1 MPIFANCQ
9 VSISYG
15 GSWVIIYGVGIDVLD
30 EIDWCFQGC
39 KTQYF
44 THTFHPYPAR
54 FIPQIPST
62 FIKLFTEKGDTVFD
76 PMCGCGTTL
85 VEALL
90 HNRNA
95 IGNDL
100 NPLAALI
107 SKVKTTLISEEEF
120 RYFNEKLSPA
130 VGMEGIL
137 KFLWELK
144 EEGQQKLYDF
154 GRVALS
160 ASIWSGKARNIETV
174 FRRKVLSMQREM
186 LAMAKAI
193 KLVPE
198 VRILCQDA
206 RKLEVQSSSV
216 DLIITSPPYVNA
228 LDYHRMHKE
237 SMLWLDMD
245 FSTFKKNEIG
255 KHSRFS
261 GNRFRLLSCYLGD
274 MLRCMIEM
282 NRVLKEG
289 KFCVIVI
296 GDSSVEHELIES
308 HKFLASM
315 ASKIGF
321 KPIKTLFRE
330 IDQRKKYTSP
340 AIGKINEEYILVLQ
354 KVEESLSSADEDG
367 FIVEVVKEEMLKFKD
382 QVSHPK
388 NTAKLDAAIEKLSLD
403 IKRPLAGAREEGAM
417 RKEKGGPDGY

>member
-1 MPIFANCQ
+1 M
-9 VSISYG
+9 
-15 GSWVIIYGVGIDVLD
+15 GI
-30 EIDWCFQGC
+30 EILGKTDWSFQGC

-62 FIKLFTEKGDTVFD
+62 FIKLFTEEGEIVLD

-100 NPLAALI
+100 NPLAVLI
-107 SKVKTTLISEEEF
+107 SKVKTTLINEEEF
-120 RYFNEKLSPA
+120 RDFNDKISS
-130 VGMEGIL
+130 VSGMEGIL
-137 KFLWELK
+137 KALWELK
-144 EEGQQKLYDF
+144 EEGKQKLYDF

-160 ASIWSGKARNIETV
+160 ASIWGGKDRDIERV
-174 FRRKVLSMQREM
+174 FRKKVLSMQREM
-186 LAMAKAI
+186 LAMAEAVKN
-193 KLVPE
+193 VPQIG
-198 VRILCQDA
+198 VICGDA
-206 RKLEVQSSSV
+206 RRLGVQSGSV

-228 LDYHRMHKE
+228 LDYHKIHKN

-245 FSTFKKNEIG
+245 FSMFRKNEIG

-261 GNRFRLLSCYLGD
+261 GNRFRLLACYLAD

-282 NRVLKEG
+282 NRALKKG

-296 GDSSVEHELIES
+296 GNSRVEHEVIES
-308 HKFLASM
+308 HKFFARM
-315 ASKIGF
+315 GSKIGF

-330 IDQRKKYTSP
+330 IDQRKKSNSP

-354 KVEESLSSADEDG
+354 KLEESPFSADKDS
-367 FIVEVVKEEMLKFKD
+367 FIVEIIKEEMLKFRN
-382 QVSHPK
+382 QAK
-388 NTAKLDAAIEKLSLD
+388 NTAKLDAAIEKLPMDVETTLWRQKESS
-403 IKRPLAGAREEGAM
+403 PL
-417 RKEKGGPDGY
+417 Y

>member
-1 MPIFANCQ
+1 VDIE
-9 VSISYG
+9 I
-15 GSWVIIYGVGIDVLD
+15 LD
-30 EIDWCFQGC
+30 KIDWSFQGC

-62 FIKLFTEKGDTVFD
+62 FIKLFTEEGDTVFD
-76 PMCGCGTTL
+76 PMCGCGTTM

-120 RYFNEKLSPA
+120 RYFNEKLSSA
-130 VGMEGIL
+130 TGMEGIR

-160 ASIWSGKARNIETV
+160 ASIWSGKCRDVEIA
-174 FRRKVLSMQREM
+174 FRRKVFSMQREM
-186 LAMAKAI
+186 LAMAKVI
-193 KLVPE
+193 KSVPQIR
-198 VRILCQDA
+198 VICGDA
-206 RKLEVQSSSV
+206 RRLEVQSSSV

-228 LDYHRMHKE
+228 LDYHRMHKK
-237 SMLWLDMD
+237 SMLWLDLD
-245 FSTFKKNEIG
+245 FSLFKENEIG

-261 GNRFRLLSCYLGD
+261 GNRFRMLSCYLGD

-282 NRVLKEG
+282 NRVLKKG
-289 KFCVIVI
+289 KFCVIVV
-296 GDSSVEHELIES
+296 GNSSVERELIES
-308 HKFLASM
+308 HRFFARM
-315 ASKIGF
+315 GEKIGF

-330 IDQRKKYTSP
+330 IDQRKKSNSP

-354 KVEESLSSADEDG
+354 KVEESPFSADEND

-388 NTAKLDAAIEKLSLD
+388 NIAKLDAAIEKLLLD
-403 IKRPLAGAREEGAM
+403 IKSPLYGGKGGGRAKKGPL
-417 RKEKGGPDGY
+417 GGPDGY

>member
-1 MPIFANCQ
+1 M
-9 VSISYG
+9 
-15 GSWVIIYGVGIDVLD
+15 GI
-30 EIDWCFQGC
+30 EILGKTDWSFQGC

-62 FIKLFTEKGDTVFD
+62 FIKLFTEEGETVLD

-100 NPLAALI
+100 NPLAVLI
-107 SKVKTTLISEEEF
+107 SKVKTTLINEEEF
-120 RYFNEKLSPA
+120 RDFNDKISS
-130 VGMEGIL
+130 VSGMEGIL
-137 KFLWELK
+137 KALWELK
-144 EEGQQKLYDF
+144 EEGKQKLYDF

-160 ASIWSGKARNIETV
+160 ASIWGGKDRDIERV
-174 FRRKVLSMQREM
+174 FRKKVLSMQREM
-186 LAMAKAI
+186 LAMAEAVKN
-193 KLVPE
+193 VPQIG
-198 VRILCQDA
+198 VICGDA
-206 RKLEVQSSSV
+206 RRLGVQSGSV

-228 LDYHRMHKE
+228 LDYHRMHKD

-245 FSTFKKNEIG
+245 FSTFRKNEIG

-282 NRVLKEG
+282 NRALKKG
-289 KFCVIVI
+289 KFCVIVV
-296 GDSSVEHELIES
+296 GNSRVEHELIES
-308 HKFLASM
+308 HKFLARM
-315 ASKIGF
+315 GSKIGF

-330 IDQRKKYTSP
+330 IDQRKKSNSP

-354 KVEESLSSADEDG
+354 KAEESPFSAEEDSL
-367 FIVEVVKEEMLKFKD
+367 IVDVVKEEMLKFKD

-388 NTAKLDAAIEKLSLD
+388 NMAKLETAIEKLPMDVKS
-403 IKRPLAGAREEGAM
+403 PLAGA
-417 RKEKGGPDGY
+417 KGRRQCQRRCG

>member
-1 MPIFANCQ
+1 MEI
-9 VSISYG
+9 
-15 GSWVIIYGVGIDVLD
+15 LD
-30 EIDWCFQGC
+30 KIEWSFQGC

-62 FIKLFTEKGDTVFD
+62 FIKLFTEEGETVLD

-90 HNRNA
+90 HNRNT

-100 NPLAALI
+100 NPLAVLI
-107 SKVKTTLISEEEF
+107 SKVKTTLINEEEF
-120 RYFNEKLSPA
+120 RYFNERLSF
-130 VGMEGIL
+130 VSGVEGIL
-137 KFLWELK
+137 KLLWELK
-144 EEGQQKLYDF
+144 EAGIQKLYDF

-160 ASIWSGKARNIETV
+160 ASTWSGKTRDIEKV
-174 FRRKVLSMQREM
+174 FRRKISSMQREM
-186 LAMAKAI
+186 LAMAKVV
-193 KLVPE
+193 KSVPQ
-198 VRILCQDA
+198 VRITCGDA
-206 RKLEVQSSSV
+206 RRLGVQSGSV

-228 LDYHRMHKE
+228 LDYHRMHKN

-245 FSTFKKNEIG
+245 FSTFRKNEIG

-261 GNRFRLLSCYLGD
+261 GNRFRLLACYLAD

-282 NRVLKEG
+282 NRVLKKG

-296 GDSSVEHELIES
+296 GNSRVEHELIES
-308 HKFLASM
+308 YKFLARM

-330 IDQRKKYTSP
+330 IDQRKKSNSP
-340 AIGKINEEYILVLQ
+340 AIGKINGEYILVLQ
-354 KVEESLSSADEDG
+354 KVEESPFSADEDS
-367 FIVEVVKEEMLKFKD
+367 FIIEVVKEEMLKFKD
-382 QVSHPK
+382 QISHPK
-388 NTAKLDAAIEKLSLD
+388 NTAKLDAAIEKLPMD
-403 IKRPLAGAREEGAM
+403 IAVIK
-417 RKEKGGPDGY
+417 

>member
-1 MPIFANCQ
+1 M
-9 VSISYG
+9 
-15 GSWVIIYGVGIDVLD
+15 GVEVLD
-30 EIDWCFQGC
+30 EIDWNFRGC

-62 FIKLFTEKGDTVFD
+62 FIRFFTKEGDTVLD

-85 VEALL
+85 VESLL

-100 NPLAALI
+100 NPLAALV

-120 RYFNEKLSPA
+120 RDFNEKLSSA
-130 VGMEGIL
+130 VGIEGIRKL
-137 KFLWELK
+137 LWELK

-160 ASIWSGKARNIETV
+160 ASIWSGKTKDIERV

-186 LAMAKAI
+186 LAMAKVVKSI
-193 KLVPE
+193 PQIRV
-198 VRILCQDA
+198 ICGDA
-206 RKLEVQSSSV
+206 RSLKVQSGSV

-228 LDYHRMHKE
+228 LDYHRMHQE
-237 SMLWLDMD
+237 SMLWLGMD
-245 FSTFKKNEIG
+245 FSVFRKNEIG

-282 NRVLKEG
+282 NRVLKKD
-289 KFCVIVI
+289 KFCVIVV
-296 GDSSVEHELIES
+296 GNSSVEYELIES
-308 HKFLASM
+308 HKFFARMGSR
-315 ASKIGF
+315 IGF
-321 KPIKTLFRE
+321 KPVKTLFRE
-330 IDQRKKYTSP
+330 IDERKKHTSP

-354 KVEESLSSADEDG
+354 KVEESPSSADENG
-367 FIVEVVKEEMLKFKD
+367 FIVEVVKEEMLRFRN
-382 QVSHPK
+382 QVK
-388 NTAKLDAAIEKLSLD
+388 NITKLDAAMEKLSMD
-403 IKRPLAGAREEGAM
+403 VKR
-417 RKEKGGPDGY
+417 

>member
-1 MPIFANCQ
+1 
-9 VSISYG
+9 
-15 GSWVIIYGVGIDVLD
+15 VGIEILD
-30 EIDWCFQGC
+30 KIDWSFKGC

-62 FIKLFTEKGDTVFD
+62 FIKLWTEEGETVLD

-85 VEALL
+85 VESLL

-100 NPLAALI
+100 NPLAVLI

-120 RYFNEKLSPA
+120 RYFNEKLLSA
-130 VGMEGIL
+130 SGIEGIRKL
-137 KFLWELK
+137 LWELK
-144 EEGQQKLYDF
+144 EEGKQKLYDF

-160 ASIWSGKARNIETV
+160 ASIWGGKARDIERV
-174 FRRKVLSMQREM
+174 FRKKVASMQREM
-186 LAMAKAI
+186 LAMAEAVKS
-193 KLVPE
+193 VPE
-198 VRILCQDA
+198 VRVLCQDA
-206 RKLEVQSSSV
+206 RRLELQSGIV

-228 LDYHRMHKE
+228 LDYHSIHKD

-245 FSTFKKNEIG
+245 FSMFRKNEIG

-261 GNRFRLLSCYLGD
+261 GNRFRLLACYLAD

-282 NRVLKEG
+282 NRVLKKG

-296 GDSSVEHELIES
+296 GNSRVEHELIES
-308 HKFLASM
+308 HKFFARM
-315 ASKIGF
+315 GSKIGF

-330 IDQRKKYTSP
+330 IDQRKKS
-340 AIGKINEEYILVLQ
+340 Q
-354 KVEESLSSADEDG
+354 
-367 FIVEVVKEEMLKFKD
+367 
-382 QVSHPK
+382 
-388 NTAKLDAAIEKLSLD
+388 
-403 IKRPLAGAREEGAM
+403 
-417 RKEKGGPDGY
+417 

>member
-1 MPIFANCQ
+1 
-9 VSISYG
+9 
-15 GSWVIIYGVGIDVLD
+15 VGIEILD
-30 EIDWCFQGC
+30 KIDWSFRGC

-54 FIPQIPST
+54 FIPQIPAT
-62 FIKLFTEKGDTVFD
+62 FIKLFTEEGDTVLD
-76 PMCGCGTTL
+76 PMCGCGTAL

-100 NPLAALI
+100 NPLAVLI

-120 RYFNEKLSPA
+120 RDFNEKLLSA
-130 VGMEGIL
+130 SGIEGIR
-137 KFLWELK
+137 KILWELK
-144 EEGQQKLYDF
+144 EEGNQKLYDF

-160 ASIWSGKARNIETV
+160 ASIWSGKVGNIETV
-174 FRRKVLSMQREM
+174 FRKKVSSMQREM
-186 LAMAKAI
+186 LAMAKVV
-193 KLVPE
+193 KSVPQIRVICE
-198 VRILCQDA
+198 DA
-206 RKLEVQSSSV
+206 RRLGVQSGSV

-228 LDYHRMHKE
+228 LDYHRMYKE

-274 MLRCMIEM
+274 MFRCMIEM
-282 NRVLKEG
+282 NRVLKKG

-296 GDSSVEHELIES
+296 GNSSIEHELIES
-308 HKFLASM
+308 HKFFIRMGA
-315 ASKIGF
+315 KIGF
-321 KPIKTLFRE
+321 RPIKTLFRE
-330 IDQRKKYTSP
+330 IDQRKKYISP
-340 AIGKINEEYILVLQ
+340 TIGKINEEYILVLQ
-354 KVEESLSSADEDG
+354 KIEESPSSADEND

-388 NTAKLDAAIEKLSLD
+388 NLAKLDAAIEKLPMDSELLHLIEDGVSCFNERNSLSTGLTSGRSNPRSPDYRD
-403 IKRPLAGAREEGAM
+403 IYYYSPK
-417 RKEKGGPDGY
+417 